1 MDIAP
6 IFPRRMTHEQHA
18 PLHTFGKYRPSH
30 ASTGVAKVII
40 RLVVIDFHK
49 LHVGENL

>member
-1 MDIAP
+1 MYIAP
-6 IFPRRMTHEQHA
+6 IFSRRVTHQQHGA
-18 PLHTFGKYRPSH
+18 LHALGEYRPSH

-40 RLVVIDFHK
+40 GLVVIDFHK